1 VKRGGLGRGLSA
13 LIPGA
18 SQEGGLLEVPV
29 EAVEANPRQP
39 RLEFAEESLAALA
52 RSIREVGVLQPIVVR
67 VREGGYEV
75 VAGERRLRAARLAGL
90 PTVPAIVREADDT
103 DSLRQALIENIHR
116 EDLSPLELASAYQD
130 LLEELGS
137 TQEEVAERLGCS
149 RSQVANTIRLLSLP
163 GDVQELLAEDRIQ
176 AGHARALLG
185 LPDDAAR
192 SAVGLR
198 IAAEGLSVRQVEELV
213 RSYADHP
220 AGAAGSRAARAAGG
234 KHTDLDPAVSEVEEI
249 LSEQLATRV
258 QVVIGRRKGRIV
270 IEFGSREDLDR
281 IVSEIVGSG
290 PGLAPE

>member
-1 VKRGGLGRGLSA
+1 MKRGGLGRGLSA

-18 SQEGGLLEVPV
+18 SNEAGLLEVPV

-67 VREGGYEV
+67 VRDGGYEL

-103 DSLRQALIENIHR
+103 DALRQALIENIHR

-130 LLEELGS
+130 LLEELGT

-163 GDVQELLAEDRIQ
+163 GDVQELLAENKIQ

-185 LPDDAAR
+185 LPDDEAR
-192 SAVGLR
+192 STVALR
-198 IAAEGLSVRQVEELV
+198 IAAEGLSVRQVEDLV

-220 AGAAGSRAARAAGG
+220 ASSAAARTARTGG
-234 KHTDLDPAVSEVEEI
+234 KHSELDPAIAEVEEI

-258 QVVIGRRKGRIV
+258 QVVVGRRKGKIV
-270 IEFGSREDLDR
+270 VEFGSAEDLDR